1 MEIIRTRKVSELVA
15 PAGSMSRIPAQR
27 GDTEGVGPEPVQS
40 PRMPSLVQAIRTVP
54 VPGAPPPL
62 SREGAAVGLAFLD
75 MALRQNHIR
84 RLTERLSFVEHG
96 VASRTTE
103 VDVRLSLL
111 DPSQREASHL
121 FQRLSSRS
129 ARDPEQEQPATPT
142 IWVPVTRISRLSV
155 SPIDVVD
162 AAGNKLPRLTQYET
176 SRLLASGLYRLLK
189 GILSSRPESRQPSNV
204 SRLLREEQ
212 ARWLLQAALL
222 ALLTE
227 RSRPLG
233 DVEQGEHRIL
243 RPPPAGASEAHDC
256 RELVVSVLRQ
266 YEPQLESYADL
277 LDVALNNYLLVTALD
292 LTKDD
297 HLLSYD
303 APVHLSEQG
312 RAADRASVWSRSTSA
327 RYRIQYLA
335 RIPAS
340 LRSYHVVA
348 ETEPGVHIEAMSLV
362 TDVDEANATELTAD
376 LRALADRQRRHKP
389 GRQTEARL
397 LELELQSALGR
408 LSELLRSRRWD
419 ASQAGLEMTDAALR
433 GSSRLADLYLSAE
446 PLVNEQDRIE
456 APLLTN
462 PTLTADNLDQAA
474 DEIEAQQLG
483 SDFSVENDQAS
494 SRAHA
499 YWRRTSPRSSDGEH
513 TSVTCT
519 LTLRDATGVRPG
531 SVIAFALAVATTIY
545 LVGALLAGSPW
556 PYGRFAN
563 GSSNADAVVAVLLL
577 VPGFL
582 YTRLDLPM
590 RHTILGHLRRQSR
603 RLAHLS
609 IASAVGA
616 SAVIATDVHGSALGG
631 MLALT
636 TALPLLAAAILH
648 RRLAKHRDLAPAR
661 LSAPRWLLT
670 PAAKPVPTDAVFQS
684 TGWHHE

>member
-1 MEIIRTRKVSELVA
+1 MDIIRTKRAAETIA
-15 PAGSMSRIPAQR
+15 PAGSLSRIPQPR
-27 GDTEGVGPEPVQS
+27 GVVTGAASPQPVQS
-40 PRMPSLVQAIRTVP
+40 PRMPSLERAIRTVP

-129 ARDPEQEQPATPT
+129 ARDPEQEQPSTPT

-189 GILSSRPESRQPSNV
+189 GILSSRPESRQSSNV

-212 ARWLLQAALL
+212 ARWLIQAALL

-227 RSRPLG
+227 RTRPLG
-233 DVEQGEHRIL
+233 DVEQHEYGNL
-243 RPPPAGASEAHDC
+243 QTSAVGAPGADDC
-256 RELVVSVLRQ
+256 RDLVLSVLRQ
-266 YEPQLESYADL
+266 YAPQLDSYANL
-277 LDVALNNYLLVTALD
+277 LDVALNDYLLVTALD

-303 APVHLSEQG
+303 APVHLREQG
-312 RAADRASVWSRSTSA
+312 RAAGPARVWSRSTSA

-362 TDVDEANATELTAD
+362 TDVDEATAKELATD
-376 LRALADRQRRHKP
+376 LRALADRLRRHKSA
-389 GRQTEARL
+389 RQTETRL

-408 LSELLRSRRWD
+408 LSELLRSRQWD
-419 ASQAGLEMTDAALR
+419 ASQAGLEMSDDALQH
-433 GSSRLADLYLSAE
+433 SRWLANLYLSAE
-446 PLVNEQDRIE
+446 PLVNEPDRME

-462 PTLTADNLDQAA
+462 LTADRLEHAA
-474 DEIEAQQLG
+474 DEVDRQQLG
-483 SDFSVENDQAS
+483 SDFSVENDPAS

-531 SVIAFALAVATTIY
+531 SVIAFAVAVATTIY

-556 PYGRFAN
+556 PYGRSAN

-603 RLAHLS
+603 HLAHLS

-616 SAVIATDVHGSALGG
+616 SAVIATDVHGPALGG
-631 MLALT
+631 MLGLT
-636 TALPLLAAAILH
+636 TALPLLAAALVH

-661 LSAPRWLLT
+661 LSAPRWLLP
-670 PAAKPVPTDAVFQS
+670 PAATPVPTDAVFQS